1 LVIFPKKV
9 TIKQDV
15 RKLLI
20 SGSSIIMITIEE
32 ALYLVDNA
40 IQPERLNSI
49 QELILTQCWLG
60 KTYQEI
66 AAASD
71 YDPDYIRV
79 VGSRLWQLLSEV
91 FNEKIT
97 KNNFRSILRQ
107 QTGKIEEKVWIN
119 GSIGVS
125 ELPNTPLPL
134 DSALYVP
141 RLPIETLAYD
151 EIIKP
156 GALIKIKAA
165 KNMGKTS
172 LVMRITAQAQA
183 RGYRTVRLNLLQAD
197 ESVLSNLERLLR
209 WFCANVTLQ
218 LGLESLLNDYWDAD
232 LGFKVSCTTYLQGYI
247 LAQLDSPLVIT
258 LDEVNRL
265 FKYANVAQEFLPLL
279 RFWHEEAN
287 NVSIWQ
293 KLRLIVT
300 HSTENYVSL
309 NINRSPFNVG
319 LSLTLKEFNSSQIEE
334 LAKKYG
340 LDQDKFQ
347 IQPEQIKTL
356 ANVVGGHPYL
366 VNLAFCALVTQN
378 NNLEQ
383 IIQEATTDTGIY
395 RDHLR
400 GHLIALGEYPE
411 LAHAFKQ
418 VINADQAVPLNSII
432 AYELESMGLVKLTG
446 NETTPFCELY
456 RLYFSDRL

>member
-1 LVIFPKKV
+1 
-9 TIKQDV
+9 
-15 RKLLI
+15 
-20 SGSSIIMITIEE
+20 MITIEE

-40 IQPERLNSI
+40 IQPERLNSV
-49 QELILTQCWLG
+49 QELILTQCWSG

-66 AAASD
+66 AEASG
-71 YDPDYIRV
+71 YDPDYVRV
-79 VGSRLWQLLSEV
+79 VGSRLWQILSEA

-107 QTGKIEEKVWIN
+107 QTGKIEEEAGVK
-119 GSIGVS
+119 GSIS
-125 ELPNTPLPL
+125 ALELPNTPVPL
-134 DSALYVP
+134 DSVLYVP
-141 RLPIETLAYD
+141 RPPVETLACD
-151 EIIKP
+151 EVVKP
-156 GALIKIKAA
+156 GALIRIKAS

-172 LVMRITAQAQA
+172 LVMRIAAQAKA
-183 RGYRTVRLNLLQAD
+183 KGYRTVRLNLLQAD
-197 ESVLSNLERLLR
+197 DSVLSNLERLLR

-247 LAQLDSPLVIT
+247 LAQLDSPLVIAF
-258 LDEVNRL
+258 DEVNRL
-265 FKYANVAQEFLPLL
+265 FKYPDVAQEFLPLL

-287 NVSIWQ
+287 NIPIWQ

-300 HSTENYVSL
+300 HSTEIYISL
-309 NINRSPFNVG
+309 NINQSPFNVG

-347 IQPEQIKTL
+347 IQPEQIKAL
-356 ANVVGGHPYL
+356 ANTVGGHPYL

-378 NNLEQ
+378 NDLEQ

-418 VINADQAVPLNSII
+418 VINSDQAVNLNSIV
-432 AYELESMGLVKLTG
+432 AYELESMGLVKLIG
-446 NETTPFCELY
+446 NETTPSCELY
-456 RLYFSDRL
+456 RVYFSDRL